1 MVQENIKSFS
11 EYDFVNKIR
20 SGELD
25 VVSWLAE
32 QDEESIRE
40 RIYQRVDDGL
50 DVSEGSY
57 LYDSLEPSNVEFGV
71 AYFMLHNVIL
81 LAFPQYAFGEW
92 LTLAAAARGVT
103 RNGARNA
110 IGYLTIKAEVGTIIP
125 AGSKFSNTIPA
136 GSDIEPKYYS
146 SLEQIVVGATGE
158 SRVHIRADTP
168 GAAGNASAGEINLN
182 VQDIKKITSVENKEP
197 LVNGVDEESDESLL
211 ERLLEKVR
219 NPPSSGNRKDYVR
232 WAKEVSGVMDAVCI
246 PLWDGPGTVKVVIMG
261 KGGEAI
267 PELIQEVKEY
277 LDPSDHEG
285 EGEGCAPIGA
295 VVTVGTIEPYP
306 VKIRIDGLAMASGY
320 ELDVVKLGIEKAV
333 IKYVADVGIGETV
346 RLRYIE
352 DAIKHVPGVYDF
364 GKVFIND
371 QDANVAVP
379 VNLKPVVLT
388 GGVTFDEG

>member
-1 MVQENIKSFS
+1 MVKESIKNIA
-11 EYDFVNKIR
+11 EYEIIEKIR
-20 SGELD
+20 TGELD

-32 QDEESIRE
+32 QDEVSIRE
-40 RIYQRVDDGL
+40 RIYRRVDDNL

-57 LYDSLEPSNVEFGV
+57 LYDALEPSNVEFGIS
-71 AYFMLHNVIL
+71 YFMLHNIIL
-81 LAFPQYAFGEW
+81 LAFPQYTFGKW
-92 LTLAAAARGVT
+92 LTLSAAARGVT
-103 RNGARNA
+103 RNAARTA
-110 IGYLTIKAEVGTIIP
+110 TGYLTVKADVGTIIP
-125 AGSKFSNTIPA
+125 AGTKFSNTIPS

-146 SLEQIVVGATGE
+146 TIEQTVVGESGE
-158 SRVHIRADTP
+158 AQIHIRADIL
-168 GAAGNASAGEINLN
+168 GVAGNASVGEINLN
-182 VQDIKKITSVENKEP
+182 VQDIKKITSIINTAP

-219 NPPSSGNRKDYVR
+219 NPPSSGNKKDYER

-277 LDPSDHEG
+277 LDPTDHEG
-285 EGEGCAPIGA
+285 EGEGCAPVGA
-295 VVTVGTIEPYP
+295 VVTVGTIEPFQIK
-306 VKIRIDGLAMASGY
+306 VRIDDLSLMSGY
-320 ELDVVKLGIEKAV
+320 ELDSIKADIEKAIV
-333 IKYVADVGIGETV
+333 KYVAEVGIGVTV

-352 DAIKHVPGVYDF
+352 DAIKHVLGVYDF
-364 GKVFIND
+364 GKVFVNG
-371 QDANVAVP
+371 QDTNVSVP